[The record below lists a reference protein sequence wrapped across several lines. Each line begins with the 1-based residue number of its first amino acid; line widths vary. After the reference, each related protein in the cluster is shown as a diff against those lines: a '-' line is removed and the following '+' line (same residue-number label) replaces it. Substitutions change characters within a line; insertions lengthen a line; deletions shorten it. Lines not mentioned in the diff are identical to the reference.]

1 MNFIL
6 IGNIIA
12 LVASVIMVI
21 SGIVKEKKK
30 VLFYQSV
37 EVGLAVISY
46 LFLGAISGAV
56 INVINLIRNY
66 LCYKDKLNVVLK
78 IILTILS
85 IVLVL
90 YFNNEGLIG
99 LLPLVCIIVYLWL
112 ITIKDIIKFKIM
124 IISLMILWTIYDFV
138 VKNYVAGVFDI
149 LTILANIIS
158 IISIKKKRKK

>member
-12 LVASVIMVI
+12 LVASIMMVI

>member
-37 EVGLAVISY
+37 EVGFAVISY

-158 IISIKKKRKK
+158 IISIKKSRRK

>member
-12 LVASVIMVI
+12 LVASIIMVI

-66 LCYKDKLNVVLK
+66 LGYKDKLNVVLK

-158 IISIKKKRKK
+158 IISIKKGK

>member
-12 LVASVIMVI
+12 LVASIIMVI

-56 INVINLIRNY
+56 INVINLVRNY
-66 LCYKDKLNVVLK
+66 LGYKDKLNVVLK

-138 VKNYVAGVFDI
+138 VRNYVAGVFDI